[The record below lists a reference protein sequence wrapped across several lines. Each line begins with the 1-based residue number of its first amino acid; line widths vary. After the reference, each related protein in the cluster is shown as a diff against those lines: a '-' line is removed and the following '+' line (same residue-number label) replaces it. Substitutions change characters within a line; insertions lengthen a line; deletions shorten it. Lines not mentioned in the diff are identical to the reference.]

1 MSITP
6 HINVTYFS
14 YFCCGYQTYPQGW
27 LHRKKL
33 PHMKI
38 INLFQKPQKQMAVL
52 VDPDKQTNR
61 QHEKTAKIA
70 QNSGIDLFF
79 VGGSLLTS
87 DSLYRC
93 IRTLKENSDIPV
105 ILFPGNTYQISRNA
119 DAMLFLSLISGRNP
133 DMLIGMHVIA
143 APYIKL
149 SGIETIPTG
158 YMLIDSGKPT
168 SVSYMSNSFPIPND
182 KKDIAACTAM
192 AGEMLGLRLI
202 FMDAGS
208 GAETP
213 VPPGMI
219 RFVKD
224 SIGVPL
230 LVGGGIRTAKAVKES
245 LRAGADIIVVG
256 NRFEKKPEL
265 ISEFAEVVK
274 NENAR

>member
-1 MSITP
+1 
-6 HINVTYFS
+6 
-14 YFCCGYQTYPQGW
+14 
-27 LHRKKL
+27 
-33 PHMKI
+33 MKI
-38 INLFQKPQKQMAVL
+38 IDLFQKPQKQLAVL
-52 VDPDKQTNR
+52 VDPDKQTDN
-61 QHEKTAKIA
+61 QHEKIAKIA
-70 QNSGIDLFF
+70 QDAGVDFFF

-87 DSLYRC
+87 DSLFHC
-93 IRTLKENSDIPV
+93 IRTLKENSNIPV
-105 ILFPGNTYQISRNA
+105 ILFPGNTYQVSRNA

-143 APYIKL
+143 APYVKL
-149 SGIETIPTG
+149 SGIETMPTG

-208 GAETP
+208 GAKTP
-213 VPPGMI
+213 VSADMI

-230 LVGGGIRTAKAVKES
+230 LVGGGIRNADAARES
-245 LRAGADIIVVG
+245 LRAGTDILVVG
-256 NRFEKKPEL
+256 NRFEEKPEL
-265 ISEFAEVVK
+265 ILEFTDVVK
-274 NENAR
+274 KENIY